1 MHHAI
6 TIGGLLLAL
15 GILGGLLAAALGL
28 LMLFAAGMSDAGDD
42 GTGGKGCVTALVGI
56 AVAIACIVG
65 MFFL

>member
-6 TIGGLLLAL
+6 TIGGLLLSL
-15 GILGGLLAAALGL
+15 GILGGALATVLGL

-42 GTGGKGCVTALVGI
+42 GTGGKGCVIALVGI
-56 AVAIACIVG
+56 VLAIACLVG